1 MIKKDSLK
9 PVYPIT
15 RAGQN
20 IASNIVIIDGF
31 SSSGKS
37 LVAPILGYLDKTEQW
52 QLQYE
57 YDYLSILHFVGEIS
71 TQSASALLKLQADSH
86 LYNLMIG
93 RNVNF
98 RKTDSSSPYC
108 DGLEEVYLSR
118 IEQTEGD
125 QVLNREDN
133 KGLILPLHVHYLFGK
148 TDILYKGFDKNL
160 KLYLT
165 LIRDPFFLIDT
176 WFNSEYPRDLCEKS
190 REFTICC
197 ECDEGTVPWFAIN
210 YAKEYLSANELEKS
224 ILTVFNYYSGVKK
237 MYNSL
242 SETDLA
248 KTLVIEFEEFAVRP
262 EPYIDKISNILHT
275 SRRDRFDD
283 IMKKLSLPRETV
295 DILGYDAFLN
305 KYKNNLSPK
314 YLILLEKVENIYA
327 LLKSDINASQ

>member
-1 MIKKDSLK
+1 MASKLAALS
-9 PVYPIT
+9 IT

-37 LVAPILGYLDKTEQW
+37 LLAPILGYLDKTEQW
-52 QLQYE
+52 QMRYE
-57 YDYLSILHFVGEIS
+57 YEYIAIQHLVGEIS
-71 TQSASALLKLQADSH
+71 TQSASALLKLQADNH
-86 LYNLMIG
+86 LYDLMIG

-98 RKTDSSSPYC
+98 RKTDSSSPYY

-118 IEQTEGD
+118 IEEAEGD
-125 QVLNREDN
+125 LVLNREDN

-148 TDILYKGFDKNL
+148 TDILYKSFDKNL

-176 WFNSEYPRDLCEKS
+176 WFNSGFPRDLCKKS

-197 ECDEGTVPWFAIN
+197 KCDEGTVPWFATN

-224 ILTVFNYYSGVKK
+224 ILTVFNYYSSAKK

-262 EPYIDKISNILHT
+262 EPYIDKISSILNT

-283 IMKKLSLPRETV
+283 IMKKLSLPREAV
-295 DILGYDAFLN
+295 DILGHDAFLK
-305 KYKNNLSPK
+305 KYKNNLSHK
-314 YLILLEKVENIYA
+314 YLILLEKVENTYT
-327 LLKSDINASQ
+327 LLKSDIDASQ

>member
-1 MIKKDSLK
+1 VNMDSKLAALS
-9 PVYPIT
+9 IT

-37 LVAPILGYLDKTEQW
+37 LVAPILGYLDRTEQW
-52 QLQYE
+52 QMRYE
-57 YDYLSILHFVGEIS
+57 YEYLSILHLVGEIS
-71 TQSASALLKLQADSH
+71 TQSASALLKLQADNH
-86 LYNLMIG
+86 LYDLMIG

-98 RKTDSSSPYC
+98 RKTDSSSPYY

-118 IEQTEGD
+118 IEEAEGD
-125 QVLNREDN
+125 LVLNREDN
-133 KGLILPLHVHYLFGK
+133 KELILPLHVHYLFGK
-148 TDILYKGFDKNL
+148 TDILYEGFDKNL

-176 WFNSEYPRDLCEKS
+176 WFNSGFPRDLCKKS

-197 ECDEGTVPWFAIN
+197 ECDEGTVPWFATN

-224 ILTVFNYYSGVKK
+224 ILTVLNYYSSVKK

-242 SETDLA
+242 SETNLA

-262 EPYIDKISNILHT
+262 EPYIDKISSILNT

-295 DILGYDAFLN
+295 AILGHDAFLK
-305 KYKNNLSPK
+305 KYKNKLSHK
-314 YLILLEKVENIYA
+314 YLILLEKVENTYT

>member
-1 MIKKDSLK
+1 MNMDSKLAA
-9 PVYPIT
+9 VSIT
-15 RAGQN
+15 RAVQH

-52 QLQYE
+52 QLHYE
-57 YDYLSILHFVGEIS
+57 YEYLSILHLVGEIS
-71 TQSASALLKLQADSH
+71 TQSASALLQLEADRH
-86 LYNLMIG
+86 LYDLMIG

-98 RKTDSSSPYC
+98 RKTDSSSPYY
-108 DGLEEVYLSR
+108 DGLEELYLSR
-118 IEQTEGD
+118 IEQAEGD
-125 QVLNREDN
+125 HVLNREDN

-165 LIRDPFFLIDT
+165 VIRDPFFLIET
-176 WFNSEYPRDLCEKS
+176 WFNNEFPRNLCEKS

-197 ECDEGTVPWFAIN
+197 ECDEGTVPWFATN
-210 YAKEYLSANELEKS
+210 YAKEYLTANELEKS
-224 ILTVFNYYSGVKK
+224 ILTVFNYYSSVRK

-242 SETDLA
+242 SKTDLV

-262 EPYIDKISNILHT
+262 EPYIDKISSILNT

-283 IMKKLSLPRETV
+283 IMKKLSLPRESV
-295 DILGYDAFLN
+295 DILGYDSFLK
-305 KYKNNLSPK
+305 KYKNNLSQK
-314 YLILLEKVENIYA
+314 YLNLLEKLENIYS